1 MTEESNITTEE
12 KIDNAEDN
20 KAMRPIWFFVG
31 LILFFTGLVLV
42 ITGIYN
48 AYYPGQSGTVLEYLH
63 PDIWWGG
70 FMFLSGVVFIW
81 LTRNS
86 TVE

>member
-1 MTEESNITTEE
+1 MAEESNISTETTNDNTEE
-12 KIDNAEDN
+12 TNG
-20 KAMRPIWFFVG
+20 MRPIWFFVG
-31 LILFFTGLVLV
+31 LILFFTGLVIG

-70 FMFLSGVVFIW
+70 FMFLSGAVFIW